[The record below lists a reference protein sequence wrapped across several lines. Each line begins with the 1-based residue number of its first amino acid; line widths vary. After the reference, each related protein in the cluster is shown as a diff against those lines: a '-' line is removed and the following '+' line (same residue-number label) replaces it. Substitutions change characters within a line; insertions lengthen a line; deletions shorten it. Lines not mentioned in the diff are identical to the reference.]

1 MPPPPNILIVEDEKT
16 LADNIKKYL
25 DRRVPNV
32 RVVGDGEH
40 AVTLLETFVPDAI
53 VMDYRLPGMDGLDT
67 YTAMTRQCR
76 KQIDCVMISG
86 DATES
91 LSQSA
96 SDRGIRSV
104 LPKPFSFSDLLRHLE
119 PSSSHDVE
127 PDSKPS
133 DNNSAS
139 S

>member
-1 MPPPPNILIVEDEKT
+1 MPPPPNILIVEDEKI
-16 LADNIKKYL
+16 LAENIKKYL
-25 DRRVPNV
+25 DRCVPNV

-86 DATES
+86 DPTES

-104 LPKPFSFSDLLRHLE
+104 LPKPFSFADLLRHLE
-119 PSSSHDVE
+119 PSSSNEVE

-133 DNNSAS
+133 DKNSS
-139 S
+139 GS

>member
-1 MPPPPNILIVEDEKT
+1 MPPPPNILIVEDEKI
-16 LADNIKKYL
+16 LAENIKKYL
-25 DRRVPNV
+25 DRCVPNV

-86 DATES
+86 DPTES

-104 LPKPFSFSDLLRHLE
+104 LPKPFSFADLLRHLE
-119 PSSSHDVE
+119 PSSSNEVE

-133 DNNSAS
+133 DKNSAGS
-139 S
+139 

>member
-1 MPPPPNILIVEDEKT
+1 MPPPPNILIVEDEKI
-16 LADNIKKYL
+16 LADNIKQYL
-25 DRRVPNV
+25 DRCVPNV
-32 RVVGDGEH
+32 RVVADGEH

-104 LPKPFSFSDLLRHLE
+104 LPKPFSFADLLRHLE

>member
-104 LPKPFSFSDLLRHLE
+104 LPKPFSFADLLRHLE